1 VLAWL
6 GFAMVI
12 SFMWL
17 IMSRRLSP
25 MVALTLVPIAFGL
38 LAGTGAVELGAMMLD
53 GVRKLAPTGVML
65 LFAILYFGLMIDA
78 GLFDPVVS
86 RIVRLVHGDPL
97 KVVVGTAALALFVSL
112 DGDGSTTYMITV
124 ASMLPLYRRLGVDA
138 LALTCVTMLASGV
151 MNLTPWG
158 GPLARAASALHVDP
172 ADVFVPML
180 PAMAVGV
187 LGVLGIAWLIGRRER
202 ARLGTLTWPPVGA
215 APMHASAGTADASG
229 GPAADAPTPADP
241 FGVDPQAAALRRP
254 RLLWVNAALTLAL
267 MAGLLSGRVPLPVLF
282 MVACALALVIN
293 YPDVALQRE
302 RLAEHARNAIAVVSV
317 IFAAGIFTG
326 ILSGTGM
333 VEAMSQ
339 GVLAIVPPA
348 LGPYLASITAVLSL
362 PFTFFIS
369 NDAFYFGVLPILAE
383 AAQTYGI
390 TPVEMAR
397 ASLIGQPVHLLS
409 PLVPSTYLLVGLAGV
424 EFGDHQR
431 YALKWATLVCL
442 LMLVAALA
450 FGIFP
455 LGA

>member
-1 VLAWL
+1 
-6 GFAMVI
+6 
-12 SFMWL
+12 
-17 IMSRRLSP
+17 
-25 MVALTLVPIAFGL
+25 
-38 LAGTGAVELGAMMLD
+38 
-53 GVRKLAPTGVML
+53 
-65 LFAILYFGLMIDA
+65 
-78 GLFDPVVS
+78 
-86 RIVRLVHGDPL
+86 
-97 KVVVGTAALALFVSL
+97 
-112 DGDGSTTYMITV
+112 
-124 ASMLPLYRRLGVDA
+124 
-138 LALTCVTMLASGV
+138 
-151 MNLTPWG
+151 
-158 GPLARAASALHVDP
+158 
-172 ADVFVPML
+172 
-180 PAMAVGV
+180 V

-202 ARLGTLTWPPVGA
+202 ARLGTLAWPPVGA
-215 APMHASAGTADASG
+215 APMHASAGNADASG
-229 GPAADAPTPADP
+229 GPAVDAPTPADP

-383 AAQTYGI
+383 AAQAYGI